1 MYEFR
6 PIADRI
12 ERMRAKVRDR
22 LIVADAAKA
31 RLRLEASQKYHD
43 YPPMLAKPY
52 MSLYVLSNM
61 PIDIVED

>member
-31 RLRLEASQKYHD
+31 RLQLEGEQKYHD
-43 YPPMLAKPY
+43 YPPTSFPTCPLT
-52 MSLYVLSNM
+52 L
-61 PIDIVED
+61 